1 MRYDK
6 RISSSLMP
14 YSIREL
20 SLDELSAITDLR
32 HAMIAEIEDEDLDT
46 TSPGWRK
53 RYVAFFQGHMSEGRG
68 AVWAVEQQGRIIAM
82 AAGYMPKNHRSA
94 IVQSE
99 QLYICNVYVKP
110 EFRRKGIAKALT
122 LHAVA
127 WAGKHG
133 CQVVRLRT
141 SDMGRPLYASVG
153 FEPSN
158 EMELFL

>member
-1 MRYDK
+1 
-6 RISSSLMP
+6 MP

-20 SLDELSAITDLR
+20 SVDELSAVTDLR
-32 HAMIAEIEDEDLDT
+32 HDMIAEIEDEDLDT
-46 TSPGWRK
+46 ISPGWRN
-53 RYVAFFQGHMSEGRG
+53 RYIAFFRGHMSEGRG
-68 AVWAVEQQGRIIAM
+68 AVWAVEQQERIIGI

-94 IVQSE
+94 IVLSE

-127 WAGKHG
+127 WAREKG

-153 FEPSN
+153 FETSN